1 MDPMTEGQEISK
13 TRAMK
18 VDRWARLV
26 VPIMF
31 VIQCTTLITLG
42 LSHDEPINEKP
53 GHEVHYLKSV
63 KREL

>member
-1 MDPMTEGQEISK
+1 
-13 TRAMK
+13 MK